1 MFLFL
6 SHLQCQNF
14 TDQQKDAGWL
24 DNKVTAASG
33 KKCRLRSVTTP
44 ARREQ
49 SSCTYWSRIP
59 GTEREG
65 QVLF

>member
-14 TDQQKDAGWL
+14 TDQQKDAGWT
-24 DNKVTAASG
+24 DNKVTAAPG

-44 ARREQ
+44 ASREQ
-49 SSCTYWSRIP
+49 SSCASWSCIP
-59 GTEREG
+59 GIEREG

>member
-14 TDQQKDAGWL
+14 TDQQKDAGWT
-24 DNKVTAASG
+24 DNKVTATPG
-33 KKCRLRSVTTP
+33 KKCRLRCVTSP

-49 SSCTYWSRIP
+49 SSRAYWSHIP
-59 GTEREG
+59 SIEREG

>member
-14 TDQQKDAGWL
+14 TDQQKDAVWTH
-24 DNKVTAASG
+24 NKVTVALG
-33 KKCRLRSVTTP
+33 KKCRRKSVATP
-44 ARREQ
+44 ARREE
-49 SSCTYWSRIP
+49 SLCAYWSHIP
-59 GTEREG
+59 GIKRVG